1 MADRGS
7 VNKGSEIDGIRLKYE
22 AGELVTI
29 GEDLHRFIQAH
40 VADICAY
47 REEQARKGLAL
58 SDEAAIKFYILHHRS
73 INPQREIRDQLEEIQ
88 KEKWIR
94 GIQTG
99 CEPDAQE
106 VALDWARTYSADW
119 RSHRVTA
126 IIYVFEREK
135 EKLCNLL
142 KRDEASR

>member
-1 MADRGS
+1 MAIRGN
-7 VNKGSEIDGIRLKYE
+7 VDKGTEIDEIRRRYE
-22 AGELVTI
+22 SGELDTI
-29 GEDLHRFIQAH
+29 REDLDQFIQTH
-40 VADICAY
+40 VADICRY
-47 REEQARKGLAL
+47 RDEQARKGLKL
-58 SDEAAIKFYILHHRS
+58 SPEASIKFYILHHRS

-106 VALDWARTYSADW
+106 VAQEWSKKNSANW

-126 IIYVFEREK
+126 IVYVFERDK
-135 EKLCNLL
+135 ERLCKLL
-142 KRDEASR
+142 S